1 MTQLRTI
8 NGAPLSSLCFGTMQ
22 FGGTAGADMS
32 LTMYDACRKTG
43 VNHFDTAHVYTGGAS
58 ERCCQTK
65 SNTSQSTMITQ
76 IYEAQI

>member
-22 FGGTAGADMS
+22 FGGTADADIS
-32 LTMYDACRKTG
+32 LAMYDACRKTS

-58 ERCCQTK
+58 
-65 SNTSQSTMITQ
+65 
-76 IYEAQI
+76 